1 LAVTE
6 ESAVRAMTQL
16 RTDVGKEKL
25 VEKDILVKMPHCP
38 RGGILSAHL
47 VRRSQDIIAILI
59 ANIYL

>member
-1 LAVTE
+1 
-6 ESAVRAMTQL
+6 MTQL